1 MIFPPDITRKR
12 EVITVTLAK
21 NNHPFMKQF
30 KCPVC
35 GHIVFEY
42 KDDISGIITGDMED
56 EDSYLP
62 KYVQCR
68 GYLMPQTANN
78 PSERKINCK
87 IKYLLQ

>member
-1 MIFPPDITRKR
+1 MIFPSDITRRR

-21 NNHPFMKQF
+21 SDHMVMKQF

-42 KDDISGIITGDMED
+42 MDDISGIITGDME
-56 EDSYLP
+56 EADSYLP

-68 GYLMPQTANN
+68 GYLPPETANN
-78 PSERKINCK
+78 PTQRKINCK